1 MKYFY
6 LSILAALCITIPAGQ
21 SFAQGN
27 LSVDQSLLKFGT
39 IIEGPA
45 AQRMVYLT
53 NAGNTDI
60 VIDNVTSS

>member
-1 MKYFY
+1 MKHFY
-6 LSILAALCITIPAGQ
+6 LSILAALCITVSAGQ
-21 SFAQGN
+21 VFAQGS

-45 AQRMVYLT
+45 AERTVHLI
-53 NAGNTDI
+53 NTGSTGI